1 MAADK
6 GHHLVLDDGQ
16 ELRDH
21 HCEARAQEGGQVVAQ
36 QQLVVLFLDEDFLAL
51 AKPPDVRMTP
61 PPGATEPC
69 LSMESLCARIALPAL
84 PPGIPA
90 EAEPRAWRHC
100 HQLDYSTSGVLL
112 YAAHKSAAAAAAAAF
127 EARATRKA
135 YRALL
140 EGWVTSA
147 LLCRPGVRAEEGAV
161 PSADAC
167 PLPRVVHATV
177 PGQTKRELSGARKPA
192 GSQPPPPPAPCHPD
206 PAGCSPPED
215 AAPLPSGCCAAI
227 DLPVAEVAGAS
238 ACVLG
243 AWEGGA
249 EGAPAGRE
257 AVTRLRLLALGHF
270 QGRRVSWVE
279 LQPLSGRRHQLR
291 LHAAAVGHP
300 IVGDVTYD
308 AHARAHAA
316 PRMMLHALD
325 LHLDLRALLDP
336 RSRAPRHAR
345 AFLQARAARGGDL
358 ALALR
363 GEDEVRGFFA
373 PLGEDA

>member
-1 MAADK
+1 MSSDP
-6 GHHLVLDDGQ
+6 Q
-16 ELRDH
+16 E
-21 HCEARAQEGGQVVAQ
+21 ASGIPTPTA
-36 QQLVVLFLDEDFLAL
+36 LFADEDFLAL

-61 PPGATEPC
+61 PPGATGPC
-69 LSMESLCARIALPAL
+69 LSMEALCARIALPAL
-84 PPGIPA
+84 PPGLPA

-127 EARATRKA
+127 EARATRKT
-135 YRALL
+135 YRALV

-147 LLCRPGVRAEEGAV
+147 LLQRPGVSAEDGAV
-161 PSADAC
+161 PGAA
-167 PLPRVVHATV
+167 PPRVVRHATV
-177 PGQTKRELSGARKPA
+177 PGQTKRELSGAREAA
-192 GSQPPPPPAPCHPD
+192 GSQPPLLPAPSGCRPD
-206 PAGCSPPED
+206 PAGCRPSED
-215 AAPLPSGCCAAI
+215 AAPLCCCARI
-227 DLPVAEVAGAS
+227 DMPVAEVAGAS

-291 LHAAAVGHP
+291 LHAAAVLHP

-308 AHARAHAA
+308 LHARAHAA

-336 RSRAPRHAR
+336 HSRAPRHAR

-363 GEDEVRGFFA
+363 GEDEVRGFLVPLDTANA
-373 PLGEDA
+373 P